1 MHKMPR
7 IAKPPQT
14 NLPRIRKELQAYLK
28 NAGITPTAFAER
40 HGVNQSTVQRF
51 LAART
56 KTVTPKMKP
65 LLRYA
70 NIDVDMCISDVESSA
85 RDNARIRQ
93 ALDRVWDGRDS
104 TAEILAMLIESVG
117 PVIVHA
123 NRTGAL

>member
-1 MHKMPR
+1 MPR
-7 IAKPPQT
+7 IAKPPQA
-14 NLPRIRKELQAYLK
+14 NLPRLRKELESYLK

-65 LLRYA
+65 LLIYA
-70 NIDVDMCISDVESSA
+70 NIETNMCINDVPSLA

-93 ALDRVWDGRDS
+93 ALDRVWDGRES
-104 TAEILAMLIESVG
+104 TAEILAKLIESVG
-117 PVIVHA
+117 PVIVQA
-123 NRTGAL
+123 NRMDSP

>member
-1 MHKMPR
+1 MPK
-7 IAKPPQT
+7 IAKPPQA

-28 NAGITPTAFAER
+28 NASSTPTAFALQ

-51 LAART
+51 LSERT

-70 NIDVDMCISDVESSA
+70 NIEIDMCISDLANSG

-93 ALDRVWDGRDS
+93 ALDRVWDGRES
-104 TAEILAMLIESVG
+104 TAEILAKLIESVG
-117 PVIVHA
+117 PVIVQA
-123 NRTGAL
+123 NRMAAP

>member
-1 MHKMPR
+1 MPR
-7 IAKPPQT
+7 IAKPPQA
-14 NLPRIRKELQAYLK
+14 NLPRIRKEFQAYLK
-28 NAGITPTAFAER
+28 KVGTTPTAFAKR

-70 NIDVDMCISDVESSA
+70 NIEVDMCISDVASSG

-93 ALDRVWDGRDS
+93 ALDRVWDGRES
-104 TAEILAMLIESVG
+104 TAEILAKLIESVG
-117 PVIVHA
+117 PVIVQA
-123 NRTGAL
+123 NRLGAP